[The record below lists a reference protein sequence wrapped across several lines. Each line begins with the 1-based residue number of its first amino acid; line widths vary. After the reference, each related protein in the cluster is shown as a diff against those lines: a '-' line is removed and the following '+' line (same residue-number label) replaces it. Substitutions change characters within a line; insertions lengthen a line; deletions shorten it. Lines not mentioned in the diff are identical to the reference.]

1 MIYVSPSLLAADTAN
16 LAADIKRVTDAGAHY
31 LHWDVMDGSFV
42 PNLGFGP
49 FIIQAL
55 RPHSKLIFDV
65 HLMINE
71 PIRYID
77 EFVKAGSDIITV
89 HLEACRDLDATLAA
103 IRAKE
108 VRVGLSIS
116 PDTPVEAILPHV
128 HKVDMVLIMT
138 VYPGHG
144 GQAMIPEMLEKVRTI
159 RRYAESQGLTKL
171 DIEVDGGIK
180 PENVH
185 LATEAGA
192 NVIVAGSA
200 VFNAKKPRAVIEQIC
215 KIAEEH
221 PFKRN

>member
-1 MIYVSPSLLAADTAN
+1 MVYISPSLLAADTAN
-16 LAADIKRVTDAGAHY
+16 LAADIKRVADAGANY

-42 PNLGFGP
+42 PNLGFGH
-49 FIIQAL
+49 FIISAL
-55 RPHSKLIFDV
+55 RPHSNLIFDV

-89 HLEACRDLDATLAA
+89 HLEACRDLDATLDA

-116 PDTPVEAILPHV
+116 PDTPAEKILPYLS
-128 HKVDMVLIMT
+128 KVDMVLIMT

-144 GQAMIPEMLEKVRTI
+144 GQAMIPETLEKVRI
-159 RRYAESQGLTKL
+159 VRRYADSQGLTNL

-180 PENVH
+180 ESNVH

-200 VFNAKKPRAVIEQIC
+200 VFNAKKPRAVIEGIR
-215 KIAEEH
+215 KIADEH
-221 PFKRN
+221 PYKRT

>member
-1 MIYVSPSLLAADTAN
+1 MVYISPSLLAADTAN
-16 LAADIKRVTDAGAHY
+16 LAADIKRVADAGANY

-42 PNLGFGP
+42 PNLGFGH
-49 FIIQAL
+49 FIISAL
-55 RPHSKLIFDV
+55 RPHSNLIFDV

-89 HLEACRDLDATLAA
+89 HLEACRDLDATLDA

-116 PDTPVEAILPHV
+116 PDTPAERILPYLP
-128 HKVDMVLIMT
+128 KVDMVLIMT

-144 GQAMIPEMLEKVRTI
+144 GQAMIPETLEKVRI
-159 RRYAESQGLTKL
+159 VRRYADSQGLTNL

-180 PENVH
+180 ESNVH

-200 VFNAKKPRAVIEQIC
+200 VFNAKKPRAVIEGIR
-215 KIAEEH
+215 KIADEH
-221 PFKRN
+221 PYKRT

>member
-1 MIYVSPSLLAADTAN
+1 MIYISPSLLAADTAN
-16 LAADIKRVTDAGAHY
+16 LAADIKRVTDAGANY

-49 FIIQAL
+49 FIIEGL

-77 EFVKAGSDIITV
+77 EFVKAGADIITV
-89 HLEACRDLDATLAA
+89 HMEACRDLDATLDA

-108 VRVGLSIS
+108 VRVGLAIS
-116 PDTPVEAILPHV
+116 PNTPVEAILPYLS
-128 HKVDMVLIMT
+128 KVDMVVIMT
-138 VYPGHG
+138 VHPGYG
-144 GQAMIPEMLEKVRTI
+144 GQPMIPEVLEKVRTV
-159 RRYAESQGLTKL
+159 RRCADSMGLTKL
-171 DIEVDGGIK
+171 DIEVDGGVRTA
-180 PENVH
+180 NVH

-200 VFNAKKPRAVIEQIC
+200 VFNAKKPRAVIEEIR
-215 KIAEEH
+215 KIANEH
-221 PFKRN
+221 PYQKN

>member
-1 MIYVSPSLLAADTAN
+1 MIYISPSLLAADTAN
-16 LAADIKRVTDAGAHY
+16 LAADIKRVADAGAQY

-49 FIIQAL
+49 FIIEAL
-55 RPHSKLIFDV
+55 RPHSNLIFDV

-77 EFVKAGSDIITV
+77 KFVKAGADIITV
-89 HLEACRDLDATLAA
+89 HLEACRDLDATIAA

-108 VRVGLSIS
+108 VRVGLCIS
-116 PDTPVEAILPHV
+116 PDTPVEKILPYLS
-128 HKVDMVLIMT
+128 KVDMVLIMT

-144 GQAMIPEMLEKVRTI
+144 GQAMIPEMLEKVRTV
-159 RRYAESQGLTKL
+159 RRCADAQGLTKL

-180 PENVH
+180 ESNVH

-200 VFNAKKPRAVIEQIC
+200 VFNAKKPRTVIEGIL
-215 KIAEEH
+215 KIADEH
-221 PFKRN
+221 PYQKN